1 MYPFGKTET
10 ETETE
15 RTTYLENL
23 TSDNEKGN
31 ENI

>member
-1 MYPFGKTET
+1 MYPFGKT